1 MERFST
7 VFLIAGVAFFGFS
20 VFVMAWMPFAHM
32 RDIPYQSLEQVS
44 QEMIPEFGQLA
55 KMFPDS
61 FRKYYPAGVTPVSYA
76 KALRLG
82 RDTYVAEAC
91 WHCHSQYVRPVSN
104 ESIRFGPVSVSD
116 EYANALEFPQLF
128 GTRRVGPDLIREHGK
143 HTNDWHVAHFWNPP
157 DVVPLSVMPRY
168 PWFYEAAPTKEDPDR
183 YVLNERGIAIVTFVQ
198 WLGSWIEDYPATV
211 YNLNA
216 AGAR

>member
-7 VFLIAGVAFFGFS
+7 IFLIAGVAFFGFS
-20 VFVMAWMPFAHM
+20 VFVMAWMPFVHM
-32 RDIPYQSLEQVS
+32 RDIPYQPLEQIS
-44 QEMIPEFGQLA
+44 QEMLPEFAQLA
-55 KMFPDS
+55 AQFPES
-61 FRKYYPAGVTPVSYA
+61 FNKYYPGGVTPASYA

-104 ESIRFGPVSVSD
+104 ESIRFGAVSVAE
-116 EYANALEFPQLF
+116 EYATALEFPQLF

-157 DVVPLSVMPRY
+157 DIAPTSVMPRY
-168 PWFYEAAPTKEDPDR
+168 PWFYEAAPTEQEPDR
-183 YVLNERGIAIVTFVQ
+183 YVPNERGIAIITFVQ
-198 WLGSWIEDYPATV
+198 WLGSWLEEYPATL